1 MFLNPYCHLVIATN
15 KEKVSLSV
23 LHPSLKFLSLSES
36 LTWQSLKLEEI
47 ISKSSASPPTRE
59 KKNKTCWWV
68 NFSVNKK
75 RKTGRKF
82 VPPLTLFQNKC
93 TSSV

>member
-1 MFLNPYCHLVIATN
+1 MFLNPYCDLVIATN

-23 LHPSLKFLSLSES
+23 LHPSFSFFLSES
-36 LTWQSLKLEEI
+36 LTWQSLKLEGI

-59 KKNKTCWWV
+59 KNCWWV

>member
-47 ISKSSASPPTRE
+47 ISKSSASPPTRGGKKKPAGGSTSRSIKKE
-59 KKNKTCWWV
+59 KRAG
-68 NFSVNKK
+68 SLSL
-75 RKTGRKF
+75 R
-82 VPPLTLFQNKC
+82 
-93 TSSV
+93 

>member
-1 MFLNPYCHLVIATN
+1 MFLNPCCHLVIATN

-47 ISKSSASPPTRE
+47 ISKSSASPPTR
-59 KKNKTCWWV
+59 KK
-68 NFSVNKK
+68 KK
-75 RKTGRKF
+75 LLVGQRLG
-82 VPPLTLFQNKC
+82 Q
-93 TSSV
+93 

>member
-47 ISKSSASPPTRE
+47 ISKSSASPPTRGGG
-59 KKNKTCWWV
+59 KKTCWWV

-75 RKTGRKF
+75 KKNGPE
-82 VPPLTLFQNKC
+82 VCPSVDTLSK
-93 TSSV
+93 

>member
-47 ISKSSASPPTRE
+47 ISKSSASPPTRGKKKKPAGGSTSRSIKKE
-59 KKNKTCWWV
+59 KRAG
-68 NFSVNKK
+68 SLSL
-75 RKTGRKF
+75 R
-82 VPPLTLFQNKC
+82 
-93 TSSV
+93 

>member
-1 MFLNPYCHLVIATN
+1 MFVNPYCHLVIATN

-23 LHPSLKFLSLSES
+23 HPSLKFLSLSES

-59 KKNKTCWWV
+59 KKLLV
-68 NFSVNKK
+68 GQ
-75 RKTGRKF
+75 RLG
-82 VPPLTLFQNKC
+82 Q
-93 TSSV
+93 

>member
-47 ISKSSASPPTRE
+47 ISKSSASPPTRGKKKKKKPAGGSTSRSIKKE
-59 KKNKTCWWV
+59 KRAG
-68 NFSVNKK
+68 SLSL
-75 RKTGRKF
+75 R
-82 VPPLTLFQNKC
+82 
-93 TSSV
+93 

>member
-59 KKNKTCWWV
+59 KKKPAGGST
-68 NFSVNKK
+68 SRSIKK
-75 RKTGRKF
+75 EKRAGSLSLR
-82 VPPLTLFQNKC
+82 
-93 TSSV
+93 

>member
-59 KKNKTCWWV
+59 KKQKPAGGSTSRSIKKKKNGPEVCP
-68 NFSVNKK
+68 SVD
-75 RKTGRKF
+75 
-82 VPPLTLFQNKC
+82 TLSK
-93 TSSV
+93 

>member
-1 MFLNPYCHLVIATN
+1 MFLNPCCHLVIATN

-47 ISKSSASPPTRE
+47 ISKSSASPPTRK
-59 KKNKTCWWV
+59 KKNCWWV
-68 NFSVNKK
+68 NVSVNKK
-75 RKTGRKF
+75 EKKKNGPE
-82 VPPLTLFQNKC
+82 VCPSVDTLSK
-93 TSSV
+93 